1 MLKSNKIF
9 FFGIVAV
16 SFFVSV
22 VGTGNFAS
30 AKTITL
36 TNGSSDIL

>member
-1 MLKSNKIF
+1 MKKRIGGFKIWNIYF
-9 FFGIVAV
+9 M
-16 SFFVSV
+16 SLSV
-22 VGTGNFAS
+22 VYNLS